1 VAVDIGKFGP
11 LDQPIDR
18 SRAMALKL
26 IGHDPSTSA
35 SSGIRVFSEP
45 QRASRAVYLRY
56 GRSRPVS
63 QAMSTTTA
71 TTAAAIPMAITV
83 YQSNGPSIVL
93 V

>member
-1 VAVDIGKFGP
+1 
-11 LDQPIDR
+11 
-18 SRAMALKL
+18 
-26 IGHDPSTSA
+26 
-35 SSGIRVFSEP
+35 
-45 QRASRAVYLRY
+45 
-56 GRSRPVS
+56 VS